1 MARIRRD
8 DSLGRITKITKTLGI
23 GLLAMT
29 GALGLYLSKALPGHS
44 STSQSMSTSSSATN
58 TTTAGSSTSG
68 TSSGSGQLSPPS
80 SPPAQ
85 SQQPA
90 PVVSG
95 AS

>member
-29 GALGLYLSKALPGHS
+29 GALGLYLGKALPGRQTTSQNSSASASAS
-44 STSQSMSTSSSATN
+44 STAP
-58 TTTAGSSTSG
+58 AGSSTAG
-68 TSSGSGQLSPPS
+68 TSSGQLSPPS
-80 SPPAQ
+80 SPPVRA
-85 SQQPA
+85 QQPA

-95 AS
+95 AT

>member
-8 DSLGRITKITKTLGI
+8 DSLGRITKVTKALGI
-23 GLLAMT
+23 GVLATT

-44 STSQSMSTSSSATN
+44 STSQSTTSSATS
-58 TTTAGSSTSG
+58 TSGAGSSTSG

-90 PVVSG
+90 QVVSG
-95 AS
+95 AT